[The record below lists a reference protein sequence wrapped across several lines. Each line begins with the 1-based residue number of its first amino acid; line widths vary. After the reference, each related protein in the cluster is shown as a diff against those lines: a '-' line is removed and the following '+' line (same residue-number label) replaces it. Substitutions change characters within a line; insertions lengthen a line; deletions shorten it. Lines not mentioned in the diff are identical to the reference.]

1 MVARWGGSR
10 AGRSWGFALA
20 SLSRGYWSDSSDAER
35 PPPEHRYHLYIT
47 NDEGEHGHHDLYHQG
62 HRPGGFGEAPA
73 PPISKVLS
81 VALPLPVAEN
91 APNLTVSR
99 ASVRAPSVDP
109 GWCARSESRV
119 MGGVA
124 RPDAARYP
132 RGSGVS
138 GSLSPCQGRRRGPF
152 RRRRRSISSPKSR
165 NFASTPRNRR
175 CTTPPPTPNRDL
187 PAKGSLRLRGVGR
200 VGAILCLTSA
210 FSRGARA
217 GVK

>member
-1 MVARWGGSR
+1 MAPREGASR
-10 AGRSWGFALA
+10 GGRSWGGALA
-20 SLSRGYWSDSSDAER
+20 SLFRCCWSNSSDAER

-47 NDEGEHGHHDLYHQG
+47 NDEAEHGHHDLYHRG

-73 PPISKVLS
+73 PPISKILS
-81 VALPLPVAEN
+81 VALPLHVAEN
-91 APNLTVSR
+91 APNLTASR
-99 ASVRAPSVDP
+99 AATRAPSVDP

-124 RPDAARYP
+124 RPDAARHP

-165 NFASTPRNRR
+165 KFASAPRNRR
-175 CTTPPPTPNRDL
+175 CATPSPTPNRDL
-187 PAKGSLRLRGVGR
+187 PAKGGGYLRAVGG
-200 VGAILCLTSA
+200 VGAILCLTSP

-217 GVK
+217 HVN